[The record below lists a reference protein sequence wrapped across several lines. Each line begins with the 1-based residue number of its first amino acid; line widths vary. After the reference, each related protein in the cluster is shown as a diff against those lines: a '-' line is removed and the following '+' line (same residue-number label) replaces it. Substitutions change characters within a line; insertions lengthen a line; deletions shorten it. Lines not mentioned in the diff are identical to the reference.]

1 MLSPRQ
7 SFLVSLGG
15 HIAVVL
21 VLLVGGLVVAHRIMR
36 PEPIEVDLFSTL
48 TPGAGDGGGGQEG
61 PKEPEKQ
68 PEAEVEP
75 EIVERE
81 VPKEPTFDP
90 TKSINLSEVPKVEH
104 EELTPYEPSPTVRET
119 GNDST
124 PDGSGP
130 GGGSYAGLIKAACY
144 RNWTPPPLGALGR
157 TRPSTEIETIVERSG
172 RIVSRRITRASG
184 NAEFDRTVLEAIDL
198 SNPLPAFPPELKGAQ
213 QTFNIL
219 FRIPES

>member
-21 VLLVGGLVVAHRIMR
+21 VLLVGGLVVAHKFMR

-48 TPGAGDGGGGQEG
+48 TPGSGDGGGAQEG

-104 EELTPYEPSPTVRET
+104 EELTPYEPTPTVRET
-119 GNDST
+119 GNGST
-124 PDGSGP
+124 PGGAG
-130 GGGSYAGLIKAACY
+130 GGGSYKALIKAACE
-144 RNWTPPPLGALGR
+144 RNWTPPPRGLLGR
-157 TRPSTEIETIVERSG
+157 PLPSTEVEIVVERNG
-172 RIVSRRITRASG
+172 RIVGRRITRASG

-198 SNPLPAFPPELKGAQ
+198 SNPLPAFPPELKGARE
-213 QTFNIL
+213 TFNIL
-219 FRIPES
+219 FEVPKG